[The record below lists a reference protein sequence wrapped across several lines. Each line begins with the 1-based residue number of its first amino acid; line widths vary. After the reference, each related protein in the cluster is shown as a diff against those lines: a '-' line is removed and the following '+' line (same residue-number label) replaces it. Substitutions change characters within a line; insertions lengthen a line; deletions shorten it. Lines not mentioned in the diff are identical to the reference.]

1 MFSSMGRL
9 DDLTDDI
16 YPQPSPVIAFW
27 LSLSIRGG
35 ELVILSMDERNRE
48 RDIWKESRIS
58 ISHINF
64 VGATYCNERTNGGE
78 WRGIRES
85 LRWNGSIVQQGSIYC
100 GGSYTAQGI
109 FFRRL
114 TSVAVG
120 TGILSSHSHFIHD
133 PFRKVIEVNHPNGAV
148 DGWGW
153 ALELAPE
160 HMFVAHPHPLEFS
173 SHRR

>member
-1 MFSSMGRL
+1 MGRL

-64 VGATYCNERTNGGE
+64 VGATSTTNERTVVNGE
-78 WRGIRES
+78 ES
-85 LRWNGSIVQQGSIYC
+85 G
-100 GGSYTAQGI
+100 
-109 FFRRL
+109 
-114 TSVAVG
+114 
-120 TGILSSHSHFIHD
+120 
-133 PFRKVIEVNHPNGAV
+133 NH
-148 DGWGW
+148 
-153 ALELAPE
+153 
-160 HMFVAHPHPLEFS
+160 
-173 SHRR
+173 

>member
-1 MFSSMGRL
+1 MGRL

-64 VGATYCNERTNGGE
+64 VGATYYNERTNGGE

-85 LRWNGSIVQQGSIYC
+85 LR
-100 GGSYTAQGI
+100 
-109 FFRRL
+109 
-114 TSVAVG
+114 
-120 TGILSSHSHFIHD
+120 
-133 PFRKVIEVNHPNGAV
+133 
-148 DGWGW
+148 
-153 ALELAPE
+153 
-160 HMFVAHPHPLEFS
+160 
-173 SHRR
+173 